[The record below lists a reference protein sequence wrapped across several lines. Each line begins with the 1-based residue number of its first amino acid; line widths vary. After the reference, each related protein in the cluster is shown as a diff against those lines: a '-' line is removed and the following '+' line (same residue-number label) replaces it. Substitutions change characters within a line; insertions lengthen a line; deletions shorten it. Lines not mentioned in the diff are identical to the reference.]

1 MIGGSQSNDPCQRM
15 VVEEWITITPDTI
28 HFIILDDFL
37 DYLQAAK
44 AAYGHLEV
52 HTDRRRENG
61 ILSKQ
66 PPDCALMLLRDELKI
81 MRENSVFC
89 VFFCMKLFP
98 QISWLFLFLLLL
110 LPEEDCNEL

>member
-52 HTDRRRENG
+52 HTD
-61 ILSKQ
+61 
-66 PPDCALMLLRDELKI
+66 CALMLLRDELKI